1 MANREVNLTKRIQ
14 TPSGLR
20 YCPVVLST
28 NGRVKPDVVI
38 VNGKQEHHPEG
49 CYYIEWRENNKR
61 KRLSIGKDAQDAAA
75 RRLRKEAELNA
86 LNHGVSVVPE
96 KNNGHD
102 VLLSAAIQDFL
113 DEKRVQRKHK
123 THADYD
129 TVLRY
134 FARSCTKQ
142 HLADVTRKD
151 LLNFVEFCR
160 DELELSPRTVFNKFA
175 RVVAFL
181 KSHKIKLHEKGD
193 APKFVDEEP
202 EVYEREDLDNF
213 FADCDG
219 EERLWF
225 EFFLM
230 TGMREQEV
238 MHVYWRDI
246 KFADAVVRVSHKP
259 DLGWTPKAYKER
271 EIPIPIKLVRALKK
285 QQAKSNGCP
294 LVFPTSGCKPKRDFL
309 DCCKAIAKRA
319 KLNCGQ
325 CDGCKGRAQWC
336 EHWFL
341 HKFRATFATWHLWA
355 GVDLRT
361 VQLWLGHSDI
371 ESTMRYLKPSRS
383 EQVKAKVN
391 ATFA

>member
-1 MANREVNLTKRIQ
+1 MNRECNLTKRVQ
-14 TPSGLR
+14 LARGWR
-20 YCPVVLST
+20 YCSVVLSAT
-28 NGRVKPDVVI
+28 GRVKPDVVL
-38 VNGKQEHHPEG
+38 VDGRPEQHTEG
-49 CYYIEWRENNKR
+49 AYYLEWREKGKR
-61 KRLSIGKDAQDAAA
+61 RRLSVGKDAQDAAA
-75 RRLRKEAELNA
+75 RRQRKEAELNA
-86 LNHGVSVVPE
+86 LNNGVAVVPE
-96 KNNGHD
+96 NGNGHR
-102 VLLSAAIQDFL
+102 VLLAAAIQDFL
-113 DEKRVQRKHK
+113 DEKRIQRKHK
-123 THADYD
+123 THSDYE

-134 FARSCTKQ
+134 FRQSCPKQ
-142 HLADVTRKD
+142 YLADVTRKD

-175 RVVAFL
+175 RVAAFL
-181 KSHKIKLHEKGD
+181 KTHKIKLHEKGD
-193 APKFVDEEP
+193 APKFVEEEP
-202 EVYEREDLDNF
+202 EVYERQDLDKF
-213 FADCDG
+213 FAACDV

-238 MHVYWRDI
+238 MHTYWRDI
-246 KFADAVVRVSHKP
+246 KFSDAVVRVSHKP

-271 EIPIPIKLVRALKK
+271 EIPVPAKLLRSLKK
-285 QQAKSNGCP
+285 LQAKSNGCP

-325 CDGCKGRAQWC
+325 CDGCKGRAKWC

-341 HKFRATFATWHLWA
+341 HKFRATFATWSLWA

-361 VQLWLGHSDI
+361 VQQWLGHSDI

-383 EQVKAKVN
+383 QTVRAKVN
-391 ATFA
+391 EIFA